1 MGEAWRLEVGPGESN
16 APQVTGTVRT
26 RGSTVRA
33 INLFDTIPARK
44 QFLKRDGSEAVLCRQ
59 VFIEKALAFPALEFR
74 FIRDG
79 KPQDFLPAVSS
90 QKERFA
96 AALLDTAEAAFLP
109 EIHVS
114 GEGFSADIVIGRPE
128 LFRYDR
134 RMLYVFA
141 NGRRIQEYSLMQAME
156 YGVQGWFPNG
166 THPAGAVFINIDPAL
181 VDFNIHPAKRE
192 VRFRDSGA
200 IHHAVSSSLRNFFNY
215 HSLKN
220 GQEVNASALGNEGG
234 RFSFDAASAKN
245 YDYCPPMDLDKIRK
259 IFNETSSALL
269 HYDSQGAK
277 ALASAKAVAEAVP
290 VYSTNEIRFAGR
302 VFGLF
307 ILAEWNDRLFIV
319 DQHAA
324 HERILYNRF
333 ISEPIP
339 RQELLV
345 PIIFTAESTEND
357 RFLNTKKEELA
368 ALALEINRDGN
379 AWRIDSLP
387 SGWNLSDAETVNAI
401 LDLCNAGENIAARW
415 VATICCHQA
424 VRDGDY
430 LDDATALALA
440 REALALPDPRCPH
453 GRPVLTEISREAL
466 FKAVRRI

>member
-1 MGEAWRLEVGPGESN
+1 
-16 APQVTGTVRT
+16 
-26 RGSTVRA
+26 
-33 INLFDTIPARK
+33 
-44 QFLKRDGSEAVLCRQ
+44 
-59 VFIEKALAFPALEFR
+59 
-74 FIRDG
+74 
-79 KPQDFLPAVSS
+79 
-90 QKERFA
+90 
-96 AALLDTAEAAFLP
+96 
-109 EIHVS
+109 
-114 GEGFSADIVIGRPE
+114 
-128 LFRYDR
+128 
-134 RMLYVFA
+134 MLYVFA

-166 THPAGAVFINIDPAL
+166 THPAGAVFISIDPSL

-200 IHHAVSSSLRNFFNY
+200 IHHAVSSGLRNFFHY
-215 HSLKN
+215 HNLKN
-220 GQEVNASALGNEGG
+220 GQESNADAAIGSGN
-234 RFSFDAASAKN
+234 FIFDAPPKN
-245 YDYCPPMDLDKIRK
+245 YDYLPADLDKIRK
-259 IFNETSSALL
+259 IFNETSLP
-269 HYDSQGAK
+269 HSQGN
-277 ALASAKAVAEAVP
+277 LAAAETTP
-290 VYSTNEIRFAGR
+290 VYSANEIRFTGK

-307 ILAEWNDRLFIV
+307 ILAEWNDRLFII

-333 ISEPIP
+333 ISGPIP

-345 PIIFTAESTEND
+345 PIVFTTESAEND
-357 RFLNTKKEELA
+357 RFLNAKREELT
-368 ALALEINRDGN
+368 ALALELNRDGN

-387 SGWNLSDAETVNAI
+387 DGWKLSDVETVNAI
-401 LDLCNAGENIAARW
+401 LELCKAGENIATRW

-440 REALALPDPRCPH
+440 QEALALPDPRCPH